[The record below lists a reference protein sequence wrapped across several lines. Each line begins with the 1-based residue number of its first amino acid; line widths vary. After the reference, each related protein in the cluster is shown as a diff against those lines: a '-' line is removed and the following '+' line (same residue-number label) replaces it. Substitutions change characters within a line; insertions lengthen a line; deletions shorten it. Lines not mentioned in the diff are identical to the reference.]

1 MSEHK
6 TPAPNDVDR
15 DTGNAANATPND
27 PALDPAVRPDSNDP
41 TTAEGNRFSPDFK
54 SEPEVDPST
63 SADDEETDADIDTT
77 GG

>member
-15 DTGNAANATPND
+15 DPRSAANATPND
-27 PALDPAVRPDSNDP
+27 PALDPTVGPDSNDP

>member
-1 MSEHK
+1 MSEH

-15 DTGNAANATPND
+15 DTGDAANATPND
-27 PALDPAVRPDSNDP
+27 PALDPQASPDANDP

-54 SEPEVDPST
+54 SEPEVDPDT
-63 SADDEETDADIDTT
+63 PAEAENTDADIDTA